1 MGIFKSVRRM
11 MLKRMKPLEY
21 ARLVGVNFEGGGY
34 TYTDMLNGVANL
46 G

>member
-1 MGIFKSVRRM
+1 MGIFKSVHRM

-21 ARLVGVNFEGGGY
+21 ARLVGVNFEGGY